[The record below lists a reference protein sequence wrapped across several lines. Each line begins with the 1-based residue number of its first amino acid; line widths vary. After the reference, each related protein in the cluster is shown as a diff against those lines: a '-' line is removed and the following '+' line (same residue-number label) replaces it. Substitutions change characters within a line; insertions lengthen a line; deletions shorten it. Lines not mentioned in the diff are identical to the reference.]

1 MHRQILCLQWCLPNL
16 KTLHIIVLWMHSVQ
30 WQNGQ
35 WTHLACFWLYRSGIE
50 WRQRLDFRSSLG
62 LEHVENNH
70 SGTWVPDFLKINLWQ
85 WIWRRTYREVPW
97 RKFVKGKSTDQQM
110 RELIQFIER
119 FFMVFRQTPEIS
131 WASSTVAS
139 KKNCRLV
146 QRSAKSALDSM
157 TFLMLSSM
165 PYGEITKQT
174 STTSLWT
181 NESIRN
187 HLADLAPQLF
197 GAVTQVWSSLGGRAW

>member
-1 MHRQILCLQWCLPNL
+1 MSSSPSFAFRWRKFHVRCIVKSCACNDVYQIS
-16 KTLHIIVLWMHSVQ
+16 KHYIYLHIIVLWMHSVQ

-110 RELIQFIER
+110 RELIQLA
-119 FFMVFRQTPEIS
+119 VFRQTPFLMDFIHS
-131 WASSTVAS
+131 RVA
-139 KKNCRLV
+139 KNCRLV

-157 TFLMLSSM
+157 TLLMLSSM

-181 NESIRN
+181 NETIYE
-187 HLADLAPQLF
+187 
-197 GAVTQVWSSLGGRAW
+197 TT